1 MTKSVLSEQREAD
14 EALCK
19 RLDRNAGW
27 RDERWRC
34 ITDPNLLAEAAS
46 RIRALSEALQ
56 EACHERDGLLV
67 PEWQPIETAPRDG
80 TWVDLWLVAP
90 DGVHGCRIAD
100 CKWNNNRS
108 FLAGSFRV
116 AQPDAWVHRH
126 GGEVHLDGGYLSHW
140 MPLPTPPG
148 EK

>member
-1 MTKSVLSEQREAD
+1 MKSILSEQREAD

-34 ITDPNLLAEAAS
+34 ITDPNLLTEAAS
-46 RIRALSEALQ
+46 RIRALSADLQ

-67 PEWQPIETAPRDG
+67 PEWQPIETAPKDG
-80 TWVDLWLVAP
+80 TRILALCGEINNLRGANLSGRIFQIRHEGTMANGYDLGWAVFP
-90 DGVHGCRIAD
+90 GFGGVSDDWFVG
-100 CKWNNNRS
+100 
-108 FLAGSFRV
+108 
-116 AQPDAWVHRH
+116 
-126 GGEVHLDGGYLSHW
+126 W
-140 MPLPTPPG
+140 MPTPPLPTPPG

>member
-56 EACHERDGLLV
+56 EACHERDGLRV
-67 PEWQPIETAPRDG
+67 PEWQPIETAPKDG
-80 TWVDLWLVAP
+80 TDVLLWAAVP
-90 DGVHGCRIAD
+90 GTKDYIAVSGYFD
-100 CKWNNNRS
+100 EMD
-108 FLAGSFRV
+108 
-116 AQPDAWVHRH
+116 DAWTGAINSIYGPFVNPT
-126 GGEVHLDGGYLSHW
+126 HW
-140 MPLPTPPG
+140 MRIPTPPG

>member
-1 MTKSVLSEQREAD
+1 MKSILSEQREAD

-67 PEWQPIETAPRDG
+67 PEWQPIETAPKDG
-80 TWVDLWLVAP
+80 TVIWLAKEGHMRLGLWTNGAEHEN
-90 DGVHGCRIAD
+90 HGT
-100 CKWNNNRS
+100 K
-108 FLAGSFRV
+108 
-116 AQPDAWVHRH
+116 
-126 GGEVHLDGGYLSHW
+126 DGGWIDWVNAHGTGPRGLRFAPTHW